1 MSKECMRTARESFE
15 LLHDMHPDVSIGATW
30 STLCHW
36 FDLQRGWADDRQA
49 TAAAAERWANIAIA
63 MEDAD
68 GQAHTALCHVHLMKR
83 EYEMAEK
90 IGEQAISVRPSCA
103 NANGFY
109 AHCLYFC
116 GSLEK
121 AIYHARLAIRFS
133 PAYPP
138 MFAAVLAG
146 ALHAN
151 GDQETAIAVAKEG
164 QRINPNDMHTALVLC
179 SALAEAGR
187 NDEARLVAVNALRSD
202 PALNVTS
209 FIDGLPF
216 RNDDMGA
223 QLTRNCT
230 ACFGSLD

>member
-1 MSKECMRTARESFE
+1 MRVARESFE
-15 LLHDMHPDVSIGATW
+15 LLYDMHPEVSNGATW
-30 STLCHW
+30 SALCHW
-36 FDLQRGWADDRQA
+36 FDIQRGWTDDPEEA
-49 TAAAAERWANIAIA
+49 AAAAERWATIAIG

-68 GQAHTALCHVHLMKR
+68 GQAHTALCHVHLMER
-83 EYEMAEK
+83 EYEKAEE
-90 IGEQAISVRPSCA
+90 IGERAVAVRPSCS

-109 AHCLYFC
+109 AHCLYYC

-133 PAYPP
+133 PTYPP

-164 QRINPNDMHTALVLC
+164 QRINPNDLHTGFVLC
-179 SALAEAGR
+179 SALSEAGR
-187 NDEARLVAVNALRSD
+187 IEEARLVAVGLLRSNPQLD
-202 PALNVTS
+202 VTS

-216 RNDDMGA
+216 RGEAMGA
-223 QLTRNCT
+223 QLTKNCGD
-230 ACFGSLD
+230 CFESLNP